1 MYDTITKDAVPAN
14 YDSSVPT
21 PCDENMKLLQKQAD
35 EATTMAKE
43 AKRTSLL
50 SASMLFGSAVLFIVG
65 VVFSSSSITPEE
77 APLLGL
83 SHTAG
88 VPKEEIEA
96 FCKFESSNTLD
107 HDFPSQP
114 CAHCF
119 ILGKRWR
126 MEEKLENGEAD
137 FASCYLN
144 QITATG
150 RGPTHEDFT
159 LRPYDENDGA
169 CDGWVVAWYED
180 LTNYDLDDTF
190 TTGDK
195 GWSKRMA
202 RVLNNYY
209 LNFLMDCEVA
219 GETWGMEW

>member
-14 YDSSVPT
+14 YDSSVST

-35 EATTMAKE
+35 EAMTVAKE
-43 AKRTSLL
+43 ANRTSLL

-83 SHTAG
+83 SHTAD

-107 HDFPSQP
+107 PDFPSQP

-119 ILGKRWR
+119 ILGKRTG
-126 MEEKLENGEAD
+126 MEEKLEDGEDD

-144 QITATG
+144 QITNM

-169 CDGWVVAWYED
+169 CDGWVVQWYED
-180 LTNYDLDDTF
+180 LTDYDLYDMF
-190 TTGDK
+190 TNGDK
-195 GWSKRMA
+195 GYVA
-202 RVLNNYY
+202 AILNYY
-209 LNFLMDCEVA
+209 YHDFLWQCEDA
-219 GETWGMEW
+219 GETWPMEGE